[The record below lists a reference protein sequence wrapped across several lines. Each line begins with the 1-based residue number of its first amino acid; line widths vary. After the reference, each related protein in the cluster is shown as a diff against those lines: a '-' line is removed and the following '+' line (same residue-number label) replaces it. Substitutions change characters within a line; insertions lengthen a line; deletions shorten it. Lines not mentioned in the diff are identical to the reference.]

1 MKTKIM
7 TWRNWHLIVGSLGL
21 LLFALQGQYMTRIL
35 VVTDLPDAARMMYRS
50 AHIYLMLACVANVC
64 AGYFAPYTAVTNH
77 LQRLIRLVILVS
89 PAMFI
94 WSFFNESTIS
104 DLDRPIA
111 TAALYLLF
119 GSAVLLFLHDVYR
132 RMRGAPTG

>member
-1 MKTKIM
+1 M

-21 LLFALQGQYMTRIL
+21 LLFALQGQYMTRVLI
-35 VVTDLPDAARMMYRS
+35 VTDLPDAARMMYRS
-50 AHIYLMLACVANVC
+50 AHIYLMLACVANIC
-64 AGYFAPYTAVTNH
+64 AGYFAPYTALTNH
-77 LQRLIRLVILVS
+77 LQRLIRLVILIS

-111 TAALYLLF
+111 TAALFLLF

-132 RMRGAPTG
+132 RMRGTPTG